1 MVRRILDAVRRGLV
15 VVVALCGATWV
26 AAACGAPA
34 PAGPRAVTFTA
45 VDLPDAAVPQVL
57 AADGDQLLVG
67 VRRAAAP
74 QPPGLVRRGPDG
86 AITEIPAQ
94 AVTGYGRTASWFS
107 LTADGGRILAIGGD
121 RGGAHGN
128 ERWSVWTG
136 SGSGVAE
143 HAQTFN
149 TFGGWGAGDLID
161 GILTPG
167 GAAVVGSWESTEAG
181 LDVAVWTPRG
191 DDWVRRPSTGT
202 PLHSTRAEVAFPTA
216 ATGFGPGVAVAGWQ
230 VGTGAGGGQ
239 VPVVWQSGP
248 GAAGWN
254 KVVLPDAGKA
264 GTSAAIRCAGAT
276 CAVAGRV
283 DGVLALWRLADGR
296 WSRVAGLPPIP
307 VGDSDRLAAPL
318 DTDGGLAE
326 VVADGGQVKVVEAGE
341 TVETAETRNAVGPT
355 GPVTAAVRV
364 GPSVF
369 VVAGDRLWQA
379 DVAALR

>member
-1 MVRRILDAVRRGLV
+1 MKTRAPRRILAAVRRGLL
-15 VVVALCGATWV
+15 VVVAVVV
-26 AAACGAPA
+26 AAACAAPA
-34 PAGPRAVTFTA
+34 PAPGPPDVAFTA
-45 VDLPDAAVPQVL
+45 VDLPDAAVPEVL

-67 VRRAAAP
+67 VRRPAAP

-86 AITEIPAQ
+86 AVTEVPAQ

-107 LTADGGRILAIGGD
+107 LAADGDRILAIGGD

-128 ERWSVWTG
+128 VRWSVWTG
-136 SGSGVAE
+136 SAAGVAE
-143 HAQTFN
+143 HAQAFS

-167 GAAVVGSWESTEAG
+167 GAAVVGSWESAEAG
-181 LDVAVWTPRG
+181 LDVAVWTPQG

-202 PLHSTRAEVAFPTA
+202 PLQSTRAEVAFPTA

-230 VGTGAGGGQ
+230 VGTGSGGGQ
-239 VPVVWQSGP
+239 VPVVWRSGP
-248 GAAGWN
+248 GATGWD
-254 KVVLPDAGKA
+254 KAVLPDAGKA
-264 GTSAAIRCAGAT
+264 GTSAAIRCAAAT

-283 DGVLALWRLADGR
+283 DGMLALWRLADGR

-318 DTDGGLAE
+318 DTDGALAE
-326 VVADGGQVKVVEAGE
+326 VVADGDQVKVVEAGE
-341 TVETAETRNAVGPT
+341 TASVRTAVGPT

-369 VVAGDRLWQA
+369 VVAADRLWQA
-379 DVAALR
+379 EVAALR